1 MSSKDKRELSHED
14 LEKIA
19 GGNAADRV
27 GRANSSSTSGGYK
40 PPHVPPVVHHHTSTS
55 ISTSTSG
62 RLRS

>member
-19 GGNAADRV
+19 GGNADTAPRT
-27 GRANSSSTSGGYK
+27 SSSTSGGYK

-55 ISTSTSG
+55 ISTSGSG
-62 RLRS
+62 RSRS